1 MDEFDPIYSLNPDE
15 IFNLT
20 GCLQPCRFLRY
31 NILSDITDDSVKD
44 ENERNNINKVAG
56 NGNHTFLQLKIASRK
71 ITVKTETLIFPLRS
85 FISEFGGS
93 LGLFL
98 GFSFIMLWDAFEQ
111 FIILVMKSCKEK

>member
-1 MDEFDPIYSLNPDE
+1 MDEFTPLYSLNPDE

-31 NILSDITDDSVKD
+31 KKLSEVTDDSIKD
-44 ENERNNINKVAG
+44 HTDRNTISKVSDNVNK
-56 NGNHTFLQLKIASRK
+56 TYLQIKLASRK

-85 FISEFGGS
+85 FISEFGGA

-111 FIILVMKSCKEK
+111 FIILVMRKCKEK